1 MLAPTAIDF
10 SSGKVGTNG
19 TDKSVPYSY
28 GFWCRQN
35 RYILKQ
41 CSAYGADIIT
51 PHLPQA
57 ASSPQAPQGE
67 DNWVRCKIQRRTT
80 GLRSRY
86 GFLNYSEP
94 GNKILCR
101 IHVARSA
108 TVSTIVSNRATA
120 KRSNAL
126 MWRVADTVSSI
137 VPNRATRDNRIRSC
151 VNAPLKKRRGSSGR
165 GSRGSRSRSAPWRS
179 RRTGSCRRHG
189 RSRGR

>member
-1 MLAPTAIDF
+1 MDF

-28 GFWCRQN
+28 GFWYRQN
-35 RYILKQ
+35 RYIWKQ
-41 CSAYGADIIT
+41 CSACGADIIT

-101 IHVARSA
+101 TNVAQNS

-151 VNAPLKKRRGSSGR
+151 VNAPLKRWRGSSGR
-165 GSRGSRSRSAPWRS
+165 GYRDSRSRSAPWRS
-179 RRTGSCRRHG
+179 RRTGSCRRRG

>member
-28 GFWCRQN
+28 RIEFRQN
-35 RYILKQ
+35 RYICQQ

-67 DNWVRCKIQRRTT
+67 DNGVRCKIQRRTT

-151 VNAPLKKRRGSSGR
+151 VNALLKKRRGSSGR

>member
-1 MLAPTAIDF
+1 MCRYGYCVSPT
-10 SSGKVGTNG
+10 GG
-19 TDKSVPYSY
+19 Y
-28 GFWCRQN
+28 RQN

-101 IHVARSA
+101 TNVAQNS

-126 MWRVADTVSSI
+126 MWRVAVTVSSV
-137 VPNRATRDNRIRSC
+137 VPNRATRDICIGRC
-151 VNAPLKKRRGSSGR
+151 VNAPLKRWRGSSGR
-165 GSRGSRSRSAPWRS
+165 GSRDSRSRSAPWRS
-179 RRTGSCRRHG
+179 RRIGSCRRRG

>member
-67 DNWVRCKIQRRTT
+67 DNGVRCKIQLRTT

-86 GFLNYSEP
+86 GFHHYFEP
-94 GNKILCR
+94 GYQR
-101 IHVARSA
+101 
-108 TVSTIVSNRATA
+108 
-120 KRSNAL
+120 
-126 MWRVADTVSSI
+126 
-137 VPNRATRDNRIRSC
+137 
-151 VNAPLKKRRGSSGR
+151 
-165 GSRGSRSRSAPWRS
+165 
-179 RRTGSCRRHG
+179 
-189 RSRGR
+189 